1 MKARCSAW
9 TLLLAVIGC
18 ASQQPTITAAKLD
31 ASRLQPGMYCKIAV
45 TVLSP
50 ETGNSHRGYAGT
62 IAEVT
67 PDEIVLKNAI
77 LDDMRDHKTSAVNDV
92 PLVNQF
98 FKKEEE
104 QHELGTLR
112 IPRAKITAIRICDPS
127 GPPTDHNYKDPQGTA
142 GLMKQL
148 TG

>member
-1 MKARCSAW
+1 L
-9 TLLLAVIGC
+9 TVLLAVIGC
-18 ASQQPTITAAKLD
+18 ATTYPGQQSGSTTTAKVD

-45 TVLSP
+45 TLLTP
-50 ETGNSHRGYAGT
+50 ESGNSHRGYAGT

-77 LDDMRDHKTSAVNDV
+77 LDDMRDHKASAMNDV

-98 FKKEEE
+98 FKSKGEERE
-104 QHELGTLR
+104 ELGTLR

-127 GPPTDHNYKDPQGTA
+127 GPPTEHKYTDPQGTA